1 MYCSDS
7 VQSIGSI
14 NLKKA
19 SKREWSWADVSSER
33 NNVFEITYKSNNI
46 YTLFL
51 HGAIIIPAECH
62 TKRAVGWLF
71 GAYHESF
78 DRRSRA
84 LWTEPMREPDDTGP
98 DTLAIELISLTIR
111 HTAEEERVWMYWY
124 CFAMYIY
131 KDRSTA
137 TGCVGT
143 WMVSY
148 SWRVKRTTILQSF
161 LLHSEAYNRTSS
173 NEYPTMLVIP
183 ADYIEHTL
191 IILPMIMY
199 IKRV

>member
-51 HGAIIIPAECH
+51 HRAIIIPAECH
-62 TKRAVGWLF
+62 RKRAVGWLF
-71 GAYHESF
+71 GAYHESVG
-78 DRRSRA
+78 RRSRA
-84 LWTEPMREPDDTGP
+84 LWTEPMREPDDTDP
-98 DTLAIELISLTIR
+98 DTLAIESISLMIR
-111 HTAEEERVWMYWY
+111 HTEEEERVWMYWY
-124 CFAMYIY
+124 CFEMYIY

-148 SWRVKRTTILQSF
+148 L
-161 LLHSEAYNRTSS
+161 
-173 NEYPTMLVIP
+173 
-183 ADYIEHTL
+183 
-191 IILPMIMY
+191 
-199 IKRV
+199 